1 MEKMEKILSK
11 FSNKFEICI
20 NSVILSIKYT
30 YYYLFNR
37 GYVEYIE
44 YPEGYGIVFKR
55 GQYDKEKYS
64 KNKHKKTYSNLSKI
78 RGEYFKIKGEVKNSF
93 IFVIF
98 SILLVYLIIHIPTFV
113 NLFK

>member
-1 MEKMEKILSK
+1 MEKILSK
-11 FSNKFEICI
+11 FSDKFEICI
-20 NSVILSIKYT
+20 ISIILSIKYS

-44 YPEGYGIVFKR
+44 YPEGYGITFKP
-55 GQYDKEKYS
+55 GQYDKKKYS
-64 KNKHKKTYSNLSKI
+64 KNSHKKTYSNLSKI
-78 RGEYFKIKGEVKNSF
+78 RGEYFKIKGRVKNAF

-98 SILLVYLIIHIPTFV
+98 SILLVYLVIHIPTFV

>member
-44 YPEGYGIVFKR
+44 YPCI
-55 GQYDKEKYS
+55 
-64 KNKHKKTYSNLSKI
+64 
-78 RGEYFKIKGEVKNSF
+78 
-93 IFVIF
+93 
-98 SILLVYLIIHIPTFV
+98 
-113 NLFK
+113 